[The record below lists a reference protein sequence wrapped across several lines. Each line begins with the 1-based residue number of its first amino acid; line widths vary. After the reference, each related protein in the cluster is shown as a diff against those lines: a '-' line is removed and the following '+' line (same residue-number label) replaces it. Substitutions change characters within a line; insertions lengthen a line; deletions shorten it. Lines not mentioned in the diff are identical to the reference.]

1 MRICADKLTLR
12 TCKPLFLTTLASARI
27 LGEPSASQAS
37 VCVQAV
43 ARRQAQAGNQLQQ
56 PMLDHIY
63 GVQPVWTPPR
73 LLRAT
78 FISLVGGFVAG
89 AIIRCRDRSS
99 CDADSSRHRLNTSLV
114 RDGLFGGIHP
124 VRFVKYQVGLSGSSA
139 C

>member
-1 MRICADKLTLR
+1 MHERADKLKLR
-12 TCKPLFLTTLASARI
+12 TCKPVFLTMLASARM
-27 LGEPSASQAS
+27 LGELSASQAS
-37 VCVQAV
+37 VCMQAV

-89 AIIRCRDRSS
+89 AIIRCRDRRSS
-99 CDADSSRHRLNTSLV
+99 SRMPWHAYSSRHRMNTILV
-114 RDGLFGGIHP
+114 LDGLFGA
-124 VRFVKYQVGLSGSSA
+124 YTLLGL
-139 C
+139 